1 MKEYALKFYYAALIC
16 VYFIYIPVSLL
27 KIDYPILIIDFFLWC
42 SFFALILSRKN
53 KKYFG
58 SSLLIYSLVLLFI
71 SSLIF
76 RFSYDLIEY
85 PFNVQSFIIFRN
97 MLFGMLVL
105 FVSTSVIDCQEN
117 LNKAL
122 KIILLGSFLNAIWGL
137 RQLIFGFFNFELD
150 RLAMMGSSL
159 NEMTSLNRFRITSSF
174 GDPLANSF
182 FMMIGIY
189 VFFLAKKR
197 NILPLITQKLFPYSF
212 LIILL
217 ALIFTLTRAPLLG
230 LFVGLCFYGI
240 LTVKF
245 TKRLIKKIVFYLLVF
260 SFFIYSLDQLV
271 VSKILLESDNQILVA
286 IHNGLS
292 SFWTLLQ
299 IATSQNLDQELY
311 FLVNQSKDARSE
323 ALINGM
329 FFCLNN
335 PFGTGYSKEY
345 YFPFSLNDVGLLKIA
360 IQSGLIP
367 FVIYVLL
374 FVSVCFKGISNVS
387 NSIVKGGDKSNY
399 FYVSLW
405 ISIVLVGGISS
416 VFDSSVM
423 SVLIWTV
430 AGVNLNID
438 KFNRI

>member
-1 MKEYALKFYYAALIC
+1 MKEYASKFYYAALIC

-27 KIDYPILIIDFFLWC
+27 KVDYPILMIDFFLWC

-58 SSLLIYSLVLLFI
+58 SSLLIYSLVILFI
-71 SSLIF
+71 SSLVF
-76 RFSYDLIEY
+76 RFSYDLIVY
-85 PFNVQSFIIFRN
+85 PFTFQSFIIFRN
-97 MLFGMLVL
+97 MSFGMLLL
-105 FVSTSVIDCQEN
+105 FVSTSIIDCQEK

-122 KIILLGSFLNAIWGL
+122 KIILLGSFLNAIWGF

-182 FMMIGIY
+182 FMMIGVY

-197 NILPLITQKLFPYSF
+197 NVLPLLTQKLFPFSF
-212 LIILL
+212 LIILF
-217 ALIFTLTRAPLLG
+217 ALLFTLTRAPLLG
-230 LFVGLCFYGI
+230 LFVGICFYGI
-240 LTVKF
+240 LIVKV
-245 TKRLIKKIVFYLLVF
+245 TKRLIRKIVFYFFLFL
-260 SFFIYSLDQLV
+260 FFIYSLDQLV
-271 VSKILLESDNQILVA
+271 VSKILLESDSQILTA

-299 IATSQNLDQELY
+299 IASSQNLDQELY

-323 ALINGM
+323 ALINSIN
-329 FFCLNN
+329 FCIDN
-335 PFGTGYSKEY
+335 PFGTGYSKEF

-367 FVIYVLL
+367 FIIYFLL
-374 FVSVCFKGISNVS
+374 FVSVCFKGILNVR
-387 NSIVKGGDKSNY
+387 NSIVIGGDKTNY
-399 FYVSLW
+399 LYVSLW

-423 SVLIWTV
+423 SVLIWTI
-430 AGVNLNID
+430 AGVNLNIG